1 MKKYVTGFVMAI
13 LAGVS
18 IAVGGAVYLAAE
30 NKVVG
35 AVFFSVGLFT
45 VCTKQLNLFTGKAV
59 YLFDNKPKFLIDLV
73 IIWAGNF
80 VGAWA
85 VAALLSL
92 TRQAERLGEAASTL
106 AQTKTYDSLLS
117 LFILGVFC
125 NVCIYF
131 AVYSYGKNA
140 HELGKYVGIVFGVT
154 AFILAGF
161 EHSVADMFYFAVA
174 GRLLEGRAL
183 LCLLVVT
190 LGNVVGGVLFPLGI
204 KLKEYLT
211 ESKKIGRILRN
222 VKRRCGFSAVFYHFL
237 LLSLVRP
244 AM

>member
-1 MKKYVTGFVMAI
+1 MAI
-13 LAGVS
+13 LAGAS
-18 IAVGGAVYLAAE
+18 IAIGGAIYLAAE

-73 IIWAGNF
+73 IIWMGNF
-80 VGAWA
+80 AGAWA

-92 TRQAERLGEAASTL
+92 TRQADKLAETASAL
-106 AQTKTYDSLLS
+106 AQTKAEDSLLS

-125 NVCIYF
+125 NICIYI
-131 AVYSYGKNA
+131 AVDSYGKNT

-161 EHSVADMFYFAVA
+161 EHSVADMFYFAMA
-174 GRLLEGRAL
+174 GRLFEGRVL
-183 LCLLVVT
+183 LCLLMVT
-190 LGNVVGGVLFPLGI
+190 LGNVAGGVVFPLGM
-204 KLKEYLT
+204 KLRDCLT
-211 ESKKIGRILRN
+211 ESKK
-222 VKRRCGFSAVFYHFL
+222 
-237 LLSLVRP
+237 
-244 AM
+244 